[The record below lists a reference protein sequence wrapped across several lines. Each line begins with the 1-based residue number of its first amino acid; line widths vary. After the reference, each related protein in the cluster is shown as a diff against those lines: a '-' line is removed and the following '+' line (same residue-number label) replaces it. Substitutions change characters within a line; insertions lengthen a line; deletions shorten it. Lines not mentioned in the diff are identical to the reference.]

1 MMATHPHPV
10 EGGQEGGMGVAAAV
24 GFSVRTRWGTE
35 NVGTPDFGNVLWEDE
50 LDGWVGMFGT
60 E

>member
-1 MMATHPHPV
+1 
-10 EGGQEGGMGVAAAV
+10 MGVATAV

-35 NVGTPDFGNVLWEDE
+35 NVGAPDFGDALWEDE
-50 LDGWVGMFGT
+50 LDEWVSAFGV